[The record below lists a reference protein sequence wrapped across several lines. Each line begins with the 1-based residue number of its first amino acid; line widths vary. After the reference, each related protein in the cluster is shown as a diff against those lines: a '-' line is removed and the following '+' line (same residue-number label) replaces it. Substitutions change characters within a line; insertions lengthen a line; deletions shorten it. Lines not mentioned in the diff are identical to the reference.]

1 MAGDA
6 DTPSPRGRV
15 PHLAPVSEVKQQSC
29 TPRWL
34 PDSGIL
40 PLAAIT
46 TIALTMIKSLRIQ
59 ETISDLLGLPAVNK
73 RWWKY
78 T

>member
-1 MAGDA
+1 
-6 DTPSPRGRV
+6 
-15 PHLAPVSEVKQQSC
+15 
-29 TPRWL
+29 L